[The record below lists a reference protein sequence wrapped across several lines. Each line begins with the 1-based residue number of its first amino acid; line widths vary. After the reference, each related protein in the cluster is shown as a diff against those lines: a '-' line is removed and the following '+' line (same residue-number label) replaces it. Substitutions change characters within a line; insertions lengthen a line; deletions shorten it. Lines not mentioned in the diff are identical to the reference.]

1 MLEGFYPLEA
11 RQQQVALTHLFPL
24 LLGEDSIHCCTAQSE
39 TSAQGRPFH
48 GPGGVPDEGVRA
60 LAETDR
66 VASLTPGACE
76 FSSRSCPLSPPAG
89 ANRRPLV
96 FPPLSSVRVRLPPW
110 LSRSIDCPP
119 SITVRVVATYD
130 PTGEG
135 VGSMA
140 LEHEVRLV
148 THSRPTVF
156 RQRRVIQTRWSL
168 YRNHSGA
175 PRNIRV
181 PHQGGAS

>member
-76 FSSRSCPLSPPAG
+76 VLVEVLSIVSTGGSEQASASVPAALKRQSEAPSLAEQIDRLSPVDQCQSG
-89 ANRRPLV
+89 
-96 FPPLSSVRVRLPPW
+96 
-110 LSRSIDCPP
+110 
-119 SITVRVVATYD
+119 
-130 PTGEG
+130 
-135 VGSMA
+135 
-140 LEHEVRLV
+140 
-148 THSRPTVF
+148 
-156 RQRRVIQTRWSL
+156 
-168 YRNHSGA
+168 RN
-175 PRNIRV
+175 V
-181 PHQGGAS
+181 